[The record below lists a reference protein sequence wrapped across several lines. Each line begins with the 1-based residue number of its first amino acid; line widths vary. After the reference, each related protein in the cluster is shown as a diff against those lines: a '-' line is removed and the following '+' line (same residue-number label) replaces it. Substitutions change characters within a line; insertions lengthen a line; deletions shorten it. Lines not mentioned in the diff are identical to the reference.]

1 MEQINLRK
9 RGRPPK
15 DRKLKVEAISD
26 AEIDTIVE
34 EVAEIVDSQ
43 PIERPSMRNAMR
55 EESPAERAK
64 RRAAEIRGHLGGMDE
79 GTDEFYIDPHVI
91 PDGWSYEWKRRLLL
105 GAEDP
110 SHNVALYRMGW
121 EPVPASRHPEMMPR
135 GWAGETIERKGMI
148 LMERPL
154 ELVEEARNHE
164 LRKARNQVRDKE
176 AQLAGTPEG
185 TLTRDH
191 AQAKPSI
198 KKGYEPIPIP
208 KD

>member
-1 MEQINLRK
+1 MENKPNRK
-9 RGRPPK
+9 RGRPPIMFK
-15 DRKLKVEAISD
+15 APEP
-26 AEIDTIVE
+26 AEIE
-34 EVAEIVDSQ
+34 EIVAETA
-43 PIERPSMRNAMR
+43 IERPAMRAEMR

-64 RRAAEIRGHLGGMDE
+64 RRAAEIRGHLNGIDE
-79 GTDEFYIDPHVI
+79 GTDEFYIDPSMI

-121 EPVPASRHPEMMPR
+121 EPVPLSRHPEMMPR
-135 GWAGETIERKGMI
+135 DWRGETIERKGMI

-154 ELVEEARNHE
+154 ELVEEARQIE
-164 LRKARNQVRDKE
+164 RRKAVNQVRDKE
-176 AQLAGTPEG
+176 AQIAGTPDG

-191 AQAKPSI
+191 AQARPSI